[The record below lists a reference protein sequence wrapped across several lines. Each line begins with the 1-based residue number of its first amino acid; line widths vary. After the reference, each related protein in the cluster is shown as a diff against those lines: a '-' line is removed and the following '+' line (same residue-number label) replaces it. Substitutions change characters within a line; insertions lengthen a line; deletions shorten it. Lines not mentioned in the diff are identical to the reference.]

1 MPERSLYDHLNQ
13 QLGALET
20 ERSSFISHY
29 QELSKFTQP
38 RKGRFLTSERNRGE
52 ASRHERN
59 TIINSH
65 GTQAL
70 RTARAGMLSGVMS
83 PARPWFALETPDPEM
98 MEYLP
103 VKVWLSKVETIM
115 RAVFNASNLYNMAPT
130 MIGEMLLF
138 GTGCMTHVD
147 DFEDVARF
155 YTHTAGSY
163 MLGQDEDYKINT
175 LGRKYEATTEQLV
188 RKYGL
193 SNVSTGVKN
202 AYDSGSYHKWW
213 PVAHIVEPN
222 PDYSKTSPI
231 SQRKRWRSIYFEP
244 ACAEKE
250 KFLRK
255 LGFDSFPAYCPR
267 WDVTGEDIYA
277 TDCPGMTALG
287 DIKALQILEKR
298 KAQAIDKQV
307 NPPLKGPASLR
318 NVPVSS
324 LPGGLTIYDQGQGEG
339 LSPVYEVKTNLQDV
353 LMDIDKHEKR
363 IDRAF
368 YVDMFLA
375 ISNMDGI
382 QPRNEFE
389 LSQRNQERL
398 LQIGPALEQFH
409 GEFLN
414 RLIDRTFDQLVK
426 AKVLPPPPPELAGSP
441 LKVTYI
447 STLAMA
453 QRAVATGGIDRLSA
467 FVGGLA
473 KIGYEGALD
482 KFDADQAIDE
492 YANVIGVPPKLVV
505 PDDIVA
511 QRRAERQKQQQA
523 MMAAEMAQSAAN
535 TAKMASDAKTSEPSL
550 LTRMT
555 GQDEPNG

>member
-13 QLGALET
+13 QLGALRQ

-29 QELSKFTQP
+29 QELSRYVQP

-59 TIINSH
+59 LIINSA

-83 PARPWFALETPDPEM
+83 PTRPWFALETPDPDM
-98 MEYLP
+98 MEFLP

-138 GTGCMTHVD
+138 GTGCMSHVD

-155 YTHTAGSY
+155 YAHTAGSY
-163 MLGQDEDYKINT
+163 MLAQDDDFKINT
-175 LGRKYEATTEQLV
+175 VAREYESTTEQLV
-188 RKYGL
+188 SKYGL
-193 SNVSTGVKN
+193 NNVSSAVKN
-202 AYDSGSYHKWW
+202 AYDNGNYHAWHK
-213 PVAHIVEPN
+213 VAHIVEPN
-222 PDYSKTSPI
+222 PDYSKDGKI
-231 SQRKRWRSIYFEP
+231 SQRKRWRSIYFQPE
-244 ACAEKE
+244 CSEKE
-250 KFLRK
+250 KTLRNS
-255 LGFDSFPAYCPR
+255 GFDSFPLYCPR
-267 WDVTGEDIYA
+267 WDVTGEDVYA

-287 DIKALQILEKR
+287 DVKSLQILEKR
-298 KAQAIDKQV
+298 YAQALDKQI
-307 NPPLKGPASLR
+307 NPPLHGPASLK

-324 LPGGLTIYDQGQGEG
+324 LPGGLTIYDSGQGEG
-339 LSPVYEVKTNLQDV
+339 LRSIYEVRTNLQDV
-353 LMDIDKHEKR
+353 LQDIDRTEKR
-363 IDRAF
+363 IERAF

-414 RLIDRTFDQLVK
+414 RLIDRTFDQLIK
-426 AKVLPPPPPELAGSP
+426 ANVLPPPPPELQGSP

-473 KIGYEGALD
+473 KVGYTGALD

-492 YANVIGVPPKLVV
+492 YANVIGVPPRLVV

-511 QRRAERQKQQQA
+511 QRRAERQKQEQA

-535 TAKMASDAKTSEPSL
+535 TAKMASDAKTTEPSM
-550 LTRMT
+550 LTRLT
-555 GQDEPNG
+555 GQDDNG

>member
-13 QLGALET
+13 QLGALRQ

-29 QELSKFTQP
+29 QELSRYVQP

-59 TIINSH
+59 LIINSA

-83 PARPWFALETPDPEM
+83 PTRPWFALETPDPDM
-98 MEYLP
+98 MEFLP

-138 GTGCMTHVD
+138 GTGCMSHVD
-147 DFEDVARF
+147 DFDDVARF
-155 YTHTAGSY
+155 YAHTAGSY
-163 MLGQDEDYKINT
+163 MLAQDDDFKINT
-175 LGRKYEATTEQLV
+175 VAREYESTTEQLV
-188 RKYGL
+188 SKYGL
-193 SNVSTGVKN
+193 NNVSSAVKN
-202 AYDSGSYHKWW
+202 AYDNGNYHAWHK
-213 PVAHIVEPN
+213 VAHIVEPN
-222 PDYSKTSPI
+222 PDYSKDGKI
-231 SQRKRWRSIYFEP
+231 SQRKRWRSIYFQPE
-244 ACAEKE
+244 CSEKE
-250 KFLRK
+250 KTLRNS
-255 LGFDSFPAYCPR
+255 GFDSFPLYCPR
-267 WDVTGEDIYA
+267 WDVTGEDVYA

-287 DIKALQILEKR
+287 DVKSLQILEKR
-298 KAQAIDKQV
+298 YAQALDKQI
-307 NPPLKGPASLR
+307 NPPLHGPASLK

-324 LPGGLTIYDQGQGEG
+324 LPGGLTIYDNGQGEG
-339 LSPVYEVKTNLQDV
+339 LRSIYEVRTNLQDV
-353 LMDIDKHEKR
+353 LQDIDRTEKR
-363 IDRAF
+363 IERAF

-414 RLIDRTFDQLVK
+414 RLIDRTFDQLIK
-426 AKVLPPPPPELAGSP
+426 ANVLPPPPQELQGSP

-473 KIGYEGALD
+473 KVGYTGALD

-492 YANVIGVPPKLVV
+492 YANVIGVPPRLVV

-511 QRRAERQKQQQA
+511 QRRAERQKQEQA

-535 TAKMASDAKTSEPSL
+535 TAKMASDAKTTEPSM
-550 LTRMT
+550 LTRLT
-555 GQDEPNG
+555 GQDSDG

>member
-1 MPERSLYDHLNQ
+1 MPERTLYDHLNQ
-13 QLGALET
+13 QLGALRQ

-29 QELSKFTQP
+29 QDLSRYIQP
-38 RKGRFLTSERNRGE
+38 RKGRFLTSDRNRGE

-59 TIINSH
+59 LIVNSAA
-65 GTQAL
+65 TQAL

-83 PARPWFALETPDPEM
+83 PARPWFALETPDPDM
-98 MEYLP
+98 MEFLP
-103 VKVWLSKVETIM
+103 VKVWLSKVEVIM

-138 GTGCMTHVD
+138 GTGCMSHVD

-175 LGRKYEATTEQLV
+175 MAREYEATTEQLV

-193 SNVSTGVKN
+193 DKVSTAVKN
-202 AYDSGSYHKWW
+202 AYDSGNYHAWHK
-213 PVAHIVEPN
+213 VAHIVEPN
-222 PDYSKTSPI
+222 PDFSKNGKI
-231 SQRKRWRSIYFEP
+231 SQRKRWRSIYFQPE
-244 ACAEKE
+244 CSEKE
-250 KFLRK
+250 KFLRQS
-255 LGFDSFPAYCPR
+255 GFDNFPVYCPR
-267 WDVTGEDIYA
+267 WDITGEDVYA

-287 DIKALQILEKR
+287 DVKSLQILEKR
-298 KAQAIDKQV
+298 FAQALDKQV
-307 NPPLKGPASLR
+307 NPPLKGPASLK

-324 LPGGLTIYDQGQGEG
+324 LPGGLTIYDNGQGEG
-339 LSPVYEVKTNLQDV
+339 LSTIYEVRTNLQDV
-353 LMDIDKHEKR
+353 MADIDRTEKR

-414 RLIDRTFDQLVK
+414 RLIDRTFDQLVR
-426 AKVLPPPPPELAGSP
+426 ANVLPPPPPELQGSP

-473 KIGYEGALD
+473 SVGYTGVLD
-482 KFDADQAIDE
+482 KFDADQAVDE
-492 YANVIGVPPKLVV
+492 YANVIGVPPRLVV
-505 PDDIVA
+505 PDDVVA
-511 QRRAERQKQQQA
+511 EIRAKREQQQQA

-535 TAKMASDAKTSEPSL
+535 TAKMASDAKTSEPSM

-555 GQDEPNG
+555 GQDTDG

>member
-13 QLGALET
+13 QLGALRQ

-29 QELSKFTQP
+29 QELSRYVQP

-59 TIINSH
+59 LIINSA

-83 PARPWFALETPDPEM
+83 PTRPWFALETPDPDM
-98 MEYLP
+98 MEFLP

-138 GTGCMTHVD
+138 GTGCMSHVD

-155 YTHTAGSY
+155 YAHTAGSY
-163 MLGQDEDYKINT
+163 MLAQDDDFKINT
-175 LGRKYEATTEQLV
+175 VGREYESTTEQLV
-188 RKYGL
+188 SKYGL
-193 SNVSTGVKN
+193 ANVSTAVKN
-202 AYDSGSYHKWW
+202 AYDSGSYHAWHK
-213 PVAHIVEPN
+213 VAHIVEPN
-222 PDYSKTSPI
+222 PDYSKDGKIP
-231 SQRKRWRSIYFEP
+231 QRKRWRSIYFEP
-244 ACAEKE
+244 GCNEKD
-250 KFLRK
+250 KFLRQS
-255 LGFDSFPAYCPR
+255 GFDSFPLYCPR
-267 WDVTGEDIYA
+267 WDVTGEDVYA

-287 DIKALQILEKR
+287 DVKSLQILEKR
-298 KAQAIDKQV
+298 YAQALDKQI
-307 NPPLKGPASLR
+307 NPPLHGPASLK

-324 LPGGLTIYDQGQGEG
+324 LPGGLTIYDNGQGEG
-339 LSPVYEVKTNLQDV
+339 LRSIYEVRTNLQDV
-353 LMDIDKHEKR
+353 LQDIDRTEKR
-363 IDRAF
+363 IERAF

-414 RLIDRTFDQLVK
+414 RLIDRTFDQLIK
-426 AKVLPPPPPELAGSP
+426 ANVLPPPPQELQGSP

-473 KIGYEGALD
+473 KVGYTGALD

-492 YANVIGVPPKLVV
+492 YANVIGVPPRLVV

-511 QRRAERQKQQQA
+511 QRRAERQKQEQA

-535 TAKMASDAKTSEPSL
+535 TAKMASDAKTTEPSM
-550 LTRMT
+550 LTRLT
-555 GQDEPNG
+555 GQDSDG

>member
-13 QLGALET
+13 QLGALRQ

-29 QELSKFTQP
+29 QELSRYVQP

-59 TIINSH
+59 LIINSA

-83 PARPWFALETPDPEM
+83 PTRPWFALETPDPDM
-98 MEYLP
+98 MEFLP

-138 GTGCMTHVD
+138 GTGCMSHVD

-155 YTHTAGSY
+155 YAHTAGSY
-163 MLGQDEDYKINT
+163 MLAQDDDFKINT
-175 LGRKYEATTEQLV
+175 VGREYESTTEQLV
-188 RKYGL
+188 SKYGL
-193 SNVSTGVKN
+193 ANVSTAVKN
-202 AYDSGSYHKWW
+202 AYDSGSYHAWHK
-213 PVAHIVEPN
+213 VAHIVEPN
-222 PDYSKTSPI
+222 PDYSKDGKIP
-231 SQRKRWRSIYFEP
+231 QRKRWRSIYFEP
-244 ACAEKE
+244 GCNEKD
-250 KFLRK
+250 KFLRQS
-255 LGFDSFPAYCPR
+255 GFDSFPLYCPR
-267 WDVTGEDIYA
+267 WDVTGEDVYA

-287 DIKALQILEKR
+287 DVKSLQILEKR
-298 KAQAIDKQV
+298 YAQALDKQI
-307 NPPLKGPASLR
+307 NPPLHGPASLK

-324 LPGGLTIYDQGQGEG
+324 LPGGLTIYDSGQGEG
-339 LSPVYEVKTNLQDV
+339 LRSIYEVRTNLQDV
-353 LMDIDKHEKR
+353 LQDIDRTEKR
-363 IDRAF
+363 IERAF

-414 RLIDRTFDQLVK
+414 RLIDRTFDQLIK
-426 AKVLPPPPPELAGSP
+426 ANVLPPPPQELQGSP

-473 KIGYEGALD
+473 KVGYTGALD

-492 YANVIGVPPKLVV
+492 YANVIGVPPRLVV

-511 QRRAERQKQQQA
+511 QRRAERQKQEQA

-535 TAKMASDAKTSEPSL
+535 TAKMASDAKTTEPSM
-550 LTRMT
+550 LTRLT
-555 GQDEPNG
+555 GQDSDG

>member
-13 QLGALET
+13 QLGALRQ

-29 QELSKFTQP
+29 QELSRYVQP

-59 TIINSH
+59 LIINSA

-83 PARPWFALETPDPEM
+83 PTRPWFALETPDPDM
-98 MEYLP
+98 MEFLP

-138 GTGCMTHVD
+138 GTGCMSHVD
-147 DFEDVARF
+147 DFDDVARF
-155 YTHTAGSY
+155 YAHTAGSY
-163 MLGQDEDYKINT
+163 MLAQDDDFKINT
-175 LGRKYEATTEQLV
+175 VGREYESTTEQLV
-188 RKYGL
+188 SKYGL
-193 SNVSTGVKN
+193 ANVSTAVKN
-202 AYDSGSYHKWW
+202 AYDSGSYHAWHK
-213 PVAHIVEPN
+213 VAHIVEPN
-222 PDYSKTSPI
+222 PDYSKDGKIP
-231 SQRKRWRSIYFEP
+231 QRKRWRSIYFEP
-244 ACAEKE
+244 GCNEKD
-250 KFLRK
+250 KFLRQS
-255 LGFDSFPAYCPR
+255 GFDSFPLYCPR
-267 WDVTGEDIYA
+267 WDVTGEDVYA

-287 DIKALQILEKR
+287 DVKSLQILEKR
-298 KAQAIDKQV
+298 YAQALDKQI
-307 NPPLKGPASLR
+307 NPPLHGPASLK

-324 LPGGLTIYDQGQGEG
+324 LPGGLTIYDNGQGEG
-339 LSPVYEVKTNLQDV
+339 LRSIYEVRTNLQDV
-353 LMDIDKHEKR
+353 LQDIDRTEKR
-363 IDRAF
+363 IERAF

-414 RLIDRTFDQLVK
+414 RLIDRTFDQLIK
-426 AKVLPPPPPELAGSP
+426 ANVLPPPPQELQGSP

-473 KIGYEGALD
+473 KVGYTGALD

-492 YANVIGVPPKLVV
+492 YANVIGVPPRLVV

-511 QRRAERQKQQQA
+511 QRRAERQKQEQA

-535 TAKMASDAKTSEPSL
+535 TAKMASDAKTTEPSM
-550 LTRMT
+550 LTRLT
-555 GQDEPNG
+555 GQDSDG

>member
-13 QLGALET
+13 QLGALRQ

-29 QELSKFTQP
+29 QELSRYVQP

-59 TIINSH
+59 LIINSA

-83 PARPWFALETPDPEM
+83 PTRPWFALETPDPDM
-98 MEYLP
+98 MEFLP

-138 GTGCMTHVD
+138 GTGCMSHVD
-147 DFEDVARF
+147 DFDDVARF
-155 YTHTAGSY
+155 YAHTAGSY
-163 MLGQDEDYKINT
+163 MLAQDDDFKINT
-175 LGRKYEATTEQLV
+175 VAREYESTTEQLV
-188 RKYGL
+188 SKYGL
-193 SNVSTGVKN
+193 NNVSSAVKN
-202 AYDSGSYHKWW
+202 AYDNGNYHAWHK
-213 PVAHIVEPN
+213 VAHIVEPN
-222 PDYSKTSPI
+222 PDYSKDGKI
-231 SQRKRWRSIYFEP
+231 SQRKRWRSIYFQPE
-244 ACAEKE
+244 CSEKE
-250 KFLRK
+250 KTLRNS
-255 LGFDSFPAYCPR
+255 GFDSFPLYCPR
-267 WDVTGEDIYA
+267 WDVTGEDVYA

-287 DIKALQILEKR
+287 DVKSLQILEKR
-298 KAQAIDKQV
+298 YAQALDKQI
-307 NPPLKGPASLR
+307 NPPLHGPASLK

-324 LPGGLTIYDQGQGEG
+324 LPGGLTIYDNGQGEG
-339 LSPVYEVKTNLQDV
+339 LRSIYEVRTNLQDV
-353 LMDIDKHEKR
+353 LQDIDRTEKR
-363 IDRAF
+363 IERAF

-473 KIGYEGALD
+473 KVGYTGALD

-492 YANVIGVPPKLVV
+492 YANVIGVPPRLVV

-511 QRRAERQKQQQA
+511 QRRAERQKQEQA

-535 TAKMASDAKTSEPSL
+535 TAKMASDAKTTEPSM
-550 LTRMT
+550 LTRLT
-555 GQDEPNG
+555 GQDSDG

>member
-13 QLGALET
+13 QLGALRQ

-29 QELSKFTQP
+29 QELSRYVQP

-59 TIINSH
+59 LIINSA

-83 PARPWFALETPDPEM
+83 PTRPWFALETPDPDM
-98 MEYLP
+98 MEFLP

-138 GTGCMTHVD
+138 GTGCMSHVD

-155 YTHTAGSY
+155 YAHTAGSY
-163 MLGQDEDYKINT
+163 MLAQDDDFKINT
-175 LGRKYEATTEQLV
+175 VAREYESTTEQLV
-188 RKYGL
+188 SKYGL
-193 SNVSTGVKN
+193 NNVSSAVKN
-202 AYDSGSYHKWW
+202 AYDNGNYHAWHK
-213 PVAHIVEPN
+213 VAHIVEPN
-222 PDYSKTSPI
+222 PDYSKDGKIP
-231 SQRKRWRSIYFEP
+231 QRKRWRSIYFEP
-244 ACAEKE
+244 GCNEKD
-250 KFLRK
+250 KFLRQS
-255 LGFDSFPAYCPR
+255 GFDSFPLYCPR
-267 WDVTGEDIYA
+267 WDVTGEDVYA

-287 DIKALQILEKR
+287 DVKSLQILEKR
-298 KAQAIDKQV
+298 YAQALDKQI
-307 NPPLKGPASLR
+307 NPPLHGPASLK

-324 LPGGLTIYDQGQGEG
+324 LPGGLTIYDSGQGEG
-339 LSPVYEVKTNLQDV
+339 LRSIYEVRTNLQDV
-353 LMDIDKHEKR
+353 LQDIDRTEKR
-363 IDRAF
+363 IERAF

-414 RLIDRTFDQLVK
+414 RLIDRTFDQLIK
-426 AKVLPPPPPELAGSP
+426 ANVLPPPPQELQGSP

-473 KIGYEGALD
+473 KVGYTGALD

-492 YANVIGVPPKLVV
+492 YANVIGVPPRLVV

-511 QRRAERQKQQQA
+511 QRRAERQKQEQA

-535 TAKMASDAKTSEPSL
+535 TAKMASDAKTTEPSM
-550 LTRMT
+550 LTRLT
-555 GQDEPNG
+555 GQDSDG

>member
-13 QLGALET
+13 QLGALRQ

-29 QELSKFTQP
+29 QELSRYVQP

-59 TIINSH
+59 LIINSA

-83 PARPWFALETPDPEM
+83 PTRPWFALETPDPDM
-98 MEYLP
+98 MEFLP

-138 GTGCMTHVD
+138 GTGCMSHVD

-155 YTHTAGSY
+155 YAHTAGSY
-163 MLGQDEDYKINT
+163 MLAQDDDFKINT
-175 LGRKYEATTEQLV
+175 VAREYESTTEQLV
-188 RKYGL
+188 SKYGRD
-193 SNVSTGVKN
+193 NVSTAVKS
-202 AYDSGSYHKWW
+202 AYDSGNYHAWHK
-213 PVAHIVEPN
+213 VAHIVEPN
-222 PDYSKTSPI
+222 PDYSKDGKI
-231 SQRKRWRSIYFEP
+231 SQRKRWRSVYFQPE
-244 ACAEKE
+244 CNEKD
-250 KFLRK
+250 KFLRQS
-255 LGFDSFPAYCPR
+255 GFDSFPLYCPR
-267 WDVTGEDIYA
+267 WDVTGEDVYA

-287 DIKALQILEKR
+287 DVKSLQILEKR
-298 KAQAIDKQV
+298 YAQALDKQI
-307 NPPLKGPASLR
+307 NPPLHGPASLK

-324 LPGGLTIYDQGQGEG
+324 LPGGLTIYDSGQGEG
-339 LSPVYEVKTNLQDV
+339 LRSIYEVRTNLQDV
-353 LMDIDKHEKR
+353 LQDIDRTEKR
-363 IDRAF
+363 IERAF

-414 RLIDRTFDQLVK
+414 RLIDRTFDQLIK
-426 AKVLPPPPPELAGSP
+426 ANVLPPPPPELAGSP

-473 KIGYEGALD
+473 KVGYTGALD

-492 YANVIGVPPKLVV
+492 YANVIGVPPRLVV
-505 PDDIVA
+505 PDDVVA
-511 QRRAERQKQQQA
+511 QRRAERQKQEQA

-535 TAKMASDAKTSEPSL
+535 TAKMASDAKTTEPSM
-550 LTRMT
+550 LTRLT
-555 GQDEPNG
+555 GQDSDG